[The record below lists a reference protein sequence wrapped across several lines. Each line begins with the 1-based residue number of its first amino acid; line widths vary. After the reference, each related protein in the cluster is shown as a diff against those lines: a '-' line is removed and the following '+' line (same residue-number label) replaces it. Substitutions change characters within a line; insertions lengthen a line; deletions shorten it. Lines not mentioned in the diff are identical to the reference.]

1 MRVLTCACILVLTFT
16 TVGTSEIKYT
26 LTDLGVYDAVE
37 SYGINLNENGQVVG
51 WQYDAT
57 GNASAFYYSN
67 GQMTNMGNLGGNNSY
82 AFGLNDYGV
91 AVGSSETT
99 NGYLHAMVYQN
110 GQVTDLGTMG
120 KNISEACG
128 INNAGTIVGYTA
140 DSNTSYDS
148 WRSFI
153 RENGQMIDLNTL
165 IDPGSGWILNDA
177 WGINEAG
184 QITGQGTLNGVA
196 HAYMYYNGIVTDL
209 GSQGGSAAYGMTINQ
224 LGQVVGAAYNP
235 DDQAMAF
242 VWNAVNGMQT
252 LGDFGG
258 TWSTAF
264 SINNLGQIVGE
275 ADDAQGGYRAFLY
288 EDDTLIDLNSLID
301 PQNGWYLQDAED
313 INDQGQI
320 TGIGVINGTPH
331 AFLLTPIPEP
341 ATAGLFL
348 LTILGLRRKQF

>member
-51 WQYDAT
+51 WLYNAA
-57 GNASAFYYSN
+57 GNYNAFYYDN

-148 WRSFI
+148 WRAFI

-177 WGINEAG
+177 WGIN
-184 QITGQGTLNGVA
+184 
-196 HAYMYYNGIVTDL
+196 
-209 GSQGGSAAYGMTINQ
+209 
-224 LGQVVGAAYNP
+224 
-235 DDQAMAF
+235 
-242 VWNAVNGMQT
+242 
-252 LGDFGG
+252 
-258 TWSTAF
+258 
-264 SINNLGQIVGE
+264 
-275 ADDAQGGYRAFLY
+275 
-288 EDDTLIDLNSLID
+288 
-301 PQNGWYLQDAED
+301 
-313 INDQGQI
+313 
-320 TGIGVINGTPH
+320 
-331 AFLLTPIPEP
+331 
-341 ATAGLFL
+341 
-348 LTILGLRRKQF
+348 